1 MGKEVHKIYV
11 RVEADGLEEIEE
23 RVDEL
28 INQAKVLKSIFDD
41 MEVTNSHTL
50 KVLKILEADLRRL
63 EERGIDDEGSGY
75 RRDKKTAI

>member
-23 RVDEL
+23 RVGEL
-28 INQAKVLKSIFDD
+28 VNQAKVLKSIFDD
-41 MEVTNSHTL
+41 MEVTNPHTL

-75 RRDKKTAI
+75 RRDKKTVI